1 MCNSTAGLHLQRW
14 PFALPKTHDTALLCD
29 TGGEEIDKRK
39 EVFLADL
46 IRMVPSVAI
55 AERGFKQVAVNTRGG
70 CAFQIVLDG
79 FAISL
84 TPNLRDLPSP
94 KELAGIEIYSGP
106 ATVPVQYK

>member
-1 MCNSTAGLHLQRW
+1 M
-14 PFALPKTHDTALLCD
+14 LCD
-29 TGGEEIDKRK
+29 TGGEEIDKRN

-55 AERGFKQVAVNTRGG
+55 AERGFKVAVNTRGG